1 MNSSELKSYENS
13 KRDNS
18 TDNKSNK
25 DAADQTNFLPW
36 IHMWK
41 PPVAKSFSHES

>member
-1 MNSSELKSYENS
+1 MCYIMRGFGQSKRENSSDS
-13 KRDNS
+13 
-18 TDNKSNK
+18 KSNK

-41 PPVAKSFSHES
+41 PPVPKSFSHES